1 MTAYLTTAEVAL
13 RLRTS
18 ESTIRYWRM
27 TGYLP
32 IGIAFGRKVLYD
44 DAELAAWERQ
54 RAAEAAE
61 VRAIAPAASRI
72 IDSRPGAAGTAR
84 GVHRHRGRGSTREPE
99 ATPTA

>member
-1 MTAYLTTAEVAL
+1 MATYLTTAEVAL

-44 DAELAAWERQ
+44 EAELAAWERQ
-54 RAAEAAE
+54 RADEAAE
-61 VRAIAPAASRI
+61 TRAATPAPSRILGRRPDAAHARRAAALGLDPAPASAGQSGDAS
-72 IDSRPGAAGTAR
+72 
-84 GVHRHRGRGSTREPE
+84 
-99 ATPTA
+99 